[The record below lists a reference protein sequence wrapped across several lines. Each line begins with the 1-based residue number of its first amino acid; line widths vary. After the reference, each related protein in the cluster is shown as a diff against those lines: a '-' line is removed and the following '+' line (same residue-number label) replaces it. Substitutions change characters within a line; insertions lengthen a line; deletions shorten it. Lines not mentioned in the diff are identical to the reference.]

1 MALTYIGGEIAQSS
15 LGLPSAAIQ
24 AFQGMLLF
32 FLLALDML
40 TNFKI
45 RFTSVGSP
53 A

>member
-1 MALTYIGGEIAQSS
+1 M

-32 FLLALDML
+32 FLLAVDML
-40 TNFKI
+40 SNYRI
-45 RFTSVGSP
+45 RLSFGRT